1 MHIIYVRSHIL
12 YVFFIMK
19 KVIGFGMFFTG
30 VGIFI
35 GNCIGNGCICILL
48 TIGLLCVGFKLFCC
62 D

>member
-1 MHIIYVRSHIL
+1 
-12 YVFFIMK
+12 
-19 KVIGFGMFFTG
+19 MFFTG

-62 D
+62 DWVEVESVRSILVTKKGTV

>member
-1 MHIIYVRSHIL
+1 ML